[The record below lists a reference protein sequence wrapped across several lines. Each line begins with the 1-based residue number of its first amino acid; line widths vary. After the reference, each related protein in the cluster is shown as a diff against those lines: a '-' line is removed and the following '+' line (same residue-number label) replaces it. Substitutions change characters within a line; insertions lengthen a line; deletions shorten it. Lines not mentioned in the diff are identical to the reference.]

1 MANFEIIRSPLPKE
15 NSEFN
20 FSNLYLFHT
29 PLGPN
34 RNQFG
39 VTNSDPAT
47 GLGAIVV
54 NNWPIY
60 DAAGPNAAI
69 VARAQGMHVYA
80 GNWNNVFSIVFEIQ
94 RFKGSTLQVMGI
106 SVENGEFAI
115 VGGTG
120 QFAMASGVIY
130 KNFHEQ
136 RSDGNIIR
144 LTIQGSSPLLKGWSP
159 PPSQVTKVGPLG
171 GDGGVAQDITDTPGR
186 LESITIQSG
195 VVVDAI
201 AFSYAD
207 QAGQKRT
214 AGPWGGSGRCPN
226 TIQLGPS
233 EFVKGISGT
242 VGLYRSCNVIA
253 SLTFVTNVKTYGP
266 FGLGDGIPFTI
277 PVEDNHS
284 VVGFFGRSSTYL
296 DAIGAYVQPQQ

>member
-1 MANFEIIRSPLPKE
+1 MANFEIIPSPLPEE
-15 NSEFN
+15 NNEFN

-39 VTNSDPAT
+39 VTSSDAAT

-60 DAAGPNAAI
+60 DGAGPGATV

-171 GDGGVAQDITDTPGR
+171 GDGGVDQDITDTPGR
-186 LESITIQSG
+186 LESITVQSG
-195 VVVDAI
+195 VVIDAI

-207 QAGQKRT
+207 QAGQKRS
-214 AGPWGGSGRCPN
+214 AGPWGGSGRCSN
-226 TIQLGPS
+226 TIQLAPS
-233 EFVKGISGT
+233 EFVTGISGT

-266 FGLGDGIPFTI
+266 FGLGDGTPFTV
-277 PVEDNHS
+277 PVEDNHG
-284 VVGFFGRSSTYL
+284 VVGFFGRSSRYL

>member
-1 MANFEIIRSPLPKE
+1 MANFEIIPSPLPEE
-15 NSEFN
+15 NNEFN

-39 VTNSDPAT
+39 VKSSDAAT

-60 DAAGPNAAI
+60 DGAGPGATV

-120 QFAMASGVIY
+120 QFAMASG
-130 KNFHEQ
+130 
-136 RSDGNIIR
+136 
-144 LTIQGSSPLLKGWSP
+144 
-159 PPSQVTKVGPLG
+159 SQVTKVGPLG
-171 GDGGVAQDITDTPGR
+171 GDGGVDQDITDTPGR
-186 LESITIQSG
+186 LEIITVQSG
-195 VVVDAI
+195 VVIDAI

-207 QAGQKRT
+207 QAGQKRS
-214 AGPWGGSGRCPN
+214 AGPWGGSGRCSN
-226 TIQLGPS
+226 TVLQTNDSLFFVTMQIQLAPS
-233 EFVKGISGT
+233 EFVTGISGT

-266 FGLGDGIPFTI
+266 FGLGDGTPFTV
-277 PVEDNHS
+277 PVEDNHG
-284 VVGFFGRSSTYL
+284 VVGFFGRSSRYL